1 MLLNDSGLLLVG
13 WIQRSVGSCLMGD
26 LLETRG
32 ERKTKKWN
40 WRIDDFGMSQMD
52 LDLLLNQLRGMK
64 NVYVCFFHENSP
76 PFVAWASLSPPMTYG
91 FLPCCFHP
99 DHLTF
104 AFLSPAPH
112 EICGGTR
119 KTSKS

>member
-26 LLETRG
+26 LLEMRG

-64 NVYVCFFHENSP
+64 NVYVCFFHCVS
-76 PFVAWASLSPPMTYG
+76 
-91 FLPCCFHP
+91 
-99 DHLTF
+99 
-104 AFLSPAPH
+104 
-112 EICGGTR
+112 R
-119 KTSKS
+119 